1 MLGDGEKPDIL
12 EVASGEGVAIAFG
25 ASVGPGIIFPL
36 GLDKSKRCGIL
47 VLVRKMDRRF

>member
-25 ASVGPGIIFPL
+25 ALVGPGIIFSF
-36 GLDKSKRCGIL
+36 GA
-47 VLVRKMDRRF
+47 